1 MRASLQ
7 LMKEPAQR
15 RGDLSANVIAQLRRP
30 RYERHKDVSFSG
42 LQRHCLLTF
51 SLTLQNLAR
60 QIAELKRGRAE
71 GPVAQLYKHDVSLPL
86 ILFDR

>member
-15 RGDLSANVIAQLRRP
+15 RGDLSAIVIAQLRRS
-30 RYERHKDVSFSG
+30 HKDVSFSG